1 MEIGIKFKSELK
13 VTEADTAV
21 SVGSGTLRVLATP
34 VVITLIEKTAWKSID
49 RYMDNGCC
57 TVGTALDIEHLAP
70 TPVGMTVTCETTL
83 TAVDGRRLVFQAE
96 VNDADG
102 LTIAKGTHTRFIVDG
117 NRFQEKADKLL
128 NDK

>member
-13 VTEADTAV
+13 VTEADTAA

-34 VVITLIEKTAWKSID
+34 VIITLIEKTAWKSID

-102 LTIAKGTHTRFIVDG
+102 LTIAQGTHTRFIVDC